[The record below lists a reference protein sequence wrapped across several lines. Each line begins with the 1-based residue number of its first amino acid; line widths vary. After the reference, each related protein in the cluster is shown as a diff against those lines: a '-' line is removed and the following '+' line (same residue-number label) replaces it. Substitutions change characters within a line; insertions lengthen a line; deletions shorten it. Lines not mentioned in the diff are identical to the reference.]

1 MGEELV
7 IDIENNH
14 IAPDTHKREGKHGD
28 IQCAILQKYYK
39 GYNRVY
45 KKIWHKRE
53 DRVCKLYEDKG
64 KFRFVFKTKSQPK
77 AYARQYSRD
86 RKLFKKLSNY
96 SV

>member
-1 MGEELV
+1 MDIQKKYTVRKHISHISEMGEELV

-45 KKIWHKRE
+45 KKIWHSTINKYFW
-53 DRVCKLYEDKG
+53 D
-64 KFRFVFKTKSQPK
+64 F
-77 AYARQYSRD
+77 
-86 RKLFKKLSNY
+86 
-96 SV
+96 